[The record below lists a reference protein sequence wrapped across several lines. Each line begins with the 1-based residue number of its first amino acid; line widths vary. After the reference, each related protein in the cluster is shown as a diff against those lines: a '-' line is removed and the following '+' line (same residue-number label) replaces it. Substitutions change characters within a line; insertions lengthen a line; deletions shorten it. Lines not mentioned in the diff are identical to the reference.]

1 MESHKIAI
9 KLFVAKDDFAPDHFV
24 PVFHRWIQRQDFP
37 GHLLIDVADYAHVQG
52 GPGTVLVA
60 SEANFYMDRAKGRLG
75 LLYSRK
81 LPLPGTF
88 ADRLVA
94 VLKPTFTAA
103 ARLESEESN
112 TGRLLFNT
120 SEISIR
126 INDRLLAP
134 ATMETFAA
142 IKDDLQAV
150 GKKLFADKPF
160 TVEPQLTPGAMFEAT
175 LKSPGA
181 PPLNVLLDR
190 LG

>member
-1 MESHKIAI
+1 MEAHKIAI
-9 KLFVAKDDFAPDHFV
+9 KLFVSKDDFAPDHFV

-60 SEANFYMDRAKGRLG
+60 SEANFYMDRAKGKLG

-88 ADRLVA
+88 AERLVA
-94 VLKPTFTAA
+94 VLKQTLTAA
-103 ARLESEESN
+103 ARLESEDSV
-112 TGRLLFNT
+112 TFDT

-134 ATMETFAA
+134 AKAETFAA
-142 IKDDLQAV
+142 IKDDLQSV
-150 GKKLFADKPF
+150 GKKLFGDKPF
-160 TVEPQLTPGAMFEAT
+160 TAEPHLTPGAMFEAT

-181 PPLNVLLDR
+181 PPLNTLLDR